1 MEILITGVSSG
12 IGWGLTKYY
21 LSKGDTVY
29 GISRRIPKDLI
40 ELPHFKHLSTDL
52 SKIDNIDANLQQFIG
67 NIPSLD
73 IVILNAGVLGEI
85 QDLKKQ
91 SIQKIKTVMDINVW
105 SNKVLIDSLTASIA
119 NIKSI
124 VAISSGASVNGN
136 RGWGAYSLSKAS
148 LNKTTYNYLPTLN
161 ANASHGYN
169 FGQQIDPFTNT
180 FAKEKTLT
188 KDYLIVLSEEQT
200 AGRGRQGKTWYSPD
214 SGNIYMSIKFKGKN
228 INCSTNGTI
237 AVKRT
242 LTTFQNFN
250 SIN

>member
-148 LNKTTYNYLPTLN
+148 LNMLIQLYAAENGKTKFYALAPGLIDTKMQDYLCSGKLDTSLFPSAKILINARNTELMPSPLKAGELL
-161 ANASHGYN
+161 ANAIIKL
-169 FGQQIDPFTNT
+169 QLLP
-180 FAKEKTLT
+180 
-188 KDYLIVLSEEQT
+188 
-200 AGRGRQGKTWYSPD
+200 
-214 SGNIYMSIKFKGKN
+214 SGSFVDIRKM
-228 INCSTNGTI
+228 
-237 AVKRT
+237 V
-242 LTTFQNFN
+242 
-250 SIN
+250 